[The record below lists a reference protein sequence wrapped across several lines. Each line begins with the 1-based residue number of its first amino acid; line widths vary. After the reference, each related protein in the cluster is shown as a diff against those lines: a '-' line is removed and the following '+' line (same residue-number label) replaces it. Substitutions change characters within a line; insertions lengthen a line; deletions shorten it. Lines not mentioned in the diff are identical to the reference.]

1 LWKENG
7 LREETVTHILN
18 IERDALDVYEN
29 AQFEAGQLV
38 EEAKKAAEMMRK
50 QALAEANQQARQ
62 IIAEGRNMAELKRAD
77 IIAHA
82 GAEAQNLETVGMRH
96 FDEAV
101 RFILD
106 QVVGLE

>member
-1 LWKENG
+1 M

-18 IERDALDVYEN
+18 IERDALNTYEN
-29 AQFEAGQLV
+29 AQFEARQLV
-38 EEAKKAAEMMRK
+38 EEAKKAADMMRK
-50 QALAEANQQARQ
+50 QALAEVHQQAKQ
-62 IIAEGRNMAELKRAD
+62 ILADGRKTAELKRAD

-106 QVVGLE
+106 KVVGLE